1 RRATCRSPLD
11 RAFGTSYR
19 GPDNRGEAIMAGN
32 QAVFDAAL
40 RRAQGYA
47 FENQWDK
54 AIKEYQRALAEFPNE
69 VEARTNYAQA
79 LYRQGQLPGAFDEY
93 TGLLKARPNDPFIL
107 GRLAEIAETL
117 GRRSDA
123 LTYYQ
128 ILAQVYLGQ
137 NQRRRQAEA
146 AGTAF
151 DEKTLRPTGQGPGGA
166 APREQQLDAREL
178 NEMLTLA
185 MSYQERGQYAAALKQ
200 YEAVLNAGMRTPA
213 VYYNLGLL

>member
-1 RRATCRSPLD
+1 
-11 RAFGTSYR
+11 
-19 GPDNRGEAIMAGN
+19 MAGN

-123 LTYYQ
+123 RAGRRARARDPVPCPVAMARRL
-128 ILAQVYLGQ
+128 
-137 NQRRRQAEA
+137 RRRPGIRSHARVA
-146 AGTAF
+146 DPRAGRHGIHHHSSIANNAVRYLERRGNVYQRKVPYLPVADF
-151 DEKTLRPTGQGPGGA
+151 FEVELRAGPCC
-166 APREQQLDAREL
+166 RDA
-178 NEMLTLA
+178 N
-185 MSYQERGQYAAALKQ
+185 RGQEIARPQ
-200 YEAVLNAGMRTPA
+200 RGHPRTSGS
-213 VYYNLGLL
+213 LR